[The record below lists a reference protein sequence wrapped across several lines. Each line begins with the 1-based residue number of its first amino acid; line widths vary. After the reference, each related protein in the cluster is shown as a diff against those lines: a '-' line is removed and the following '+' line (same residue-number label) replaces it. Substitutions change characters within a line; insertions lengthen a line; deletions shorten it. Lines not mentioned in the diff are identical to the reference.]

1 MKIYIIDDHALFR
14 NGLVSLLES
23 RKISAK
29 AAPSPEQGLKEIPN
43 LLVDIILLDLRMP
56 SMSGIEVLKVLKEQ
70 NEKTPIVML
79 TTSTDENDLRDCL
92 KYGAQGYLLKDMDP
106 DELVDALNE
115 IATGSVIVAQ
125 NMTHVLAKVLRNE
138 LNDNETS
145 FESLTKRE
153 KQVACQIA
161 SGHSNKVIAREL
173 GISDGTVKLH
183 VKSILKK
190 LTLSSRVEVAVM
202 VTEKGYCKKDI
213 TKEPLPHLL

>member
-29 AAPSPEQGLKEIPN
+29 TASSPEQGLEEIPD
-43 LLVDIILLDLRMP
+43 LLIDIILLDLRMP
-56 SMSGIEVLKVLKEQ
+56 SMSGLEVLKTLKER
-70 NEKTPIVML
+70 NEQTPVVIL

-106 DELVDALNE
+106 DELVDSLNE
-115 IATGSVIVAQ
+115 VATGSIIVTQ
-125 NMTHVLAKVLRNE
+125 DMTHVLVKALKNE
-138 LNDNETS
+138 LTDSESS
-145 FESLTKRE
+145 FELLTKRE
-153 KQVACQIA
+153 KEVACQI
-161 SGHSNKVIAREL
+161 SGGHSNKVIAREL

-190 LTLSSRVEVAVM
+190 LSLSSRVEVAVM
-202 VTEKGYCKKDI
+202 VTEKGYCK
-213 TKEPLPHLL
+213 